1 MIDIYYIMLYRFIV
15 VYKPTSNWGAPPCGG
30 MTGMTGMPGFGS
42 LFLIGT
48 DISDG
53 GAIKHGWHCPA
64 VAVWFQVANA
74 ASLPYVTTASTGE
87 RHVWVWD
94 GAA

>member
-1 MIDIYYIMLYRFIV
+1 MMIDIYYIMLYRFIV

-30 MTGMTGMPGFGS
+30 MTGMPGFGS

-53 GAIKHGWHCPA
+53 GNQAWMALSCSCGVVSGGKCC
-64 VAVWFQVANA
+64 
-74 ASLPYVTTASTGE
+74 
-87 RHVWVWD
+87 
-94 GAA
+94 